1 MLITINYLRMQLN
14 YFLFVLNQPESMRK
28 GKIAYTNHSRRED
41 INLSNYNSVSEMFVN
56 LNMSSF
62 DEILQKFVFD
72 FKSRIINSGIS
83 FVNGIVKYS
92 LSLLSKHMEMVMWY
106 SQHILLVI
114 AIVVWGDERHLNVML
129 TDLDCDDM

>member
-114 AIVVWGDERHLNVML
+114 AIVV
-129 TDLDCDDM
+129 